1 MRHIKYCPSYY
12 VICIQSS
19 IMCRTFLPNFTSYP
33 QDRNFTTDTEIQINR
48 DGRNEKQMDGLGTD
62 GGATITEVVM
72 DREQR

>member
-1 MRHIKYCPSYY
+1 
-12 VICIQSS
+12 
-19 IMCRTFLPNFTSYP
+19 MCRTFLPNFTSYP

-72 DREQR
+72 DWEQR

>member
-1 MRHIKYCPSYY
+1 
-12 VICIQSS
+12 
-19 IMCRTFLPNFTSYP
+19 MCRTFLPNFTSYP